1 MGKIIEIN
9 RTRRIKRSR
18 WDSKFLW
25 KWRTERL
32 FGRWRDFQNVDRFE
46 IENRFNE
53 KWKLKIRRQLEKKKI
68 KKHAGITIKIKRKKI
83 RKRKGLPEQNIKE
96 LNFLICSK
104 PKNGWK
110 DSRINGK
117 ERIKTMGF
125 SHS

>member
-1 MGKIIEIN
+1 MGKNIEVD
-9 RTRRIKRSR
+9 RRRRIKRSR

-25 KWRTERL
+25 KWRIERL

-68 KKHAGITIKIKRKKI
+68 KKYAGLTRKIKRKKI
-83 RKRKGLPEQNIKE
+83 RKRKGSPEQNIKK
-96 LNFLICSK
+96 LHFLICNK
-104 PKNGWK
+104 PKNSWK

-117 ERIKTMGF
+117 ERRKAMGF